1 MQLFIAFFIKLRR
14 GEARIR
20 TGKQRQQAVTENM
33 GTVAEIKASVE
44 QRVGTG
50 EVKQRARKV
59 VAQRRLRSG
68 AVVRGTAVARGIPL
82 AGKTSGVQ
90 YGGSRLR
97 EPGIGSPRPRG
108 VERQIARPRKTACLS
123 EQSGE
128 ALMEP

>member
-68 AVVRGTAVARGIPL
+68 AVVRGTAVAYHLPEKHPVCNTEAPVSASQESAARVRAGSSGRLPAL
-82 AGKTSGVQ
+82 A
-90 YGGSRLR
+90 
-97 EPGIGSPRPRG
+97 
-108 VERQIARPRKTACLS
+108 RQHACPNRA
-123 EQSGE
+123 GE